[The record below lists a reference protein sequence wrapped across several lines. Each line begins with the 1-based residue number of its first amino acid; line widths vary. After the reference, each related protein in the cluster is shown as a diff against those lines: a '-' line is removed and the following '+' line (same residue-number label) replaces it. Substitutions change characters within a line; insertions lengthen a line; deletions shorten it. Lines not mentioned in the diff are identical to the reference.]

1 MMKVQPEQRAEVQVG
16 NLPIKKLSIFDDES
30 VLEANK
36 IMRHGKIDLLP
47 VVDREA
53 SDRVIGIITNESIA
67 FAIEKAKTLR

>member
-1 MMKVQPEQRAEVQVG
+1 MKVKPEQRAEVQVG